1 LEEWT
6 GMSLFDRPLFDRRW
20 FLRAL
25 GVGTA
30 TSLLRFPAEA
40 QSERMRVD
48 VELVLAADGSGSID
62 DDELAFQRS
71 GYAKAITS
79 NQVIAVI
86 QRGLRQRIAVAYVEW
101 GGPDS
106 QHLIVDW
113 HVISDLESAAVFA
126 NTLVA
131 APRAARGYNSISG
144 AIDFS
149 VGLIERNAYNGER
162 LVIDVSGDG
171 PNIGGRPVQLARD
184 DAVAKGITING
195 LVIKRP
201 GGGYRG
207 PGGIPLEEHYK
218 RDVVGGP
225 GAFVEV
231 ADENRSFEEA
241 VRSKL
246 VNEIAGLQGETTP
259 TDQIRRG

>member
-1 LEEWT
+1 
-6 GMSLFDRPLFDRRW
+6 
-20 FLRAL
+20 
-25 GVGTA
+25 
-30 TSLLRFPAEA
+30 
-40 QSERMRVD
+40 MRVD

-113 HVISDLESAAVFA
+113 HVIV
-126 NTLVA
+126 TLRV
-131 APRAARGYNSISG
+131 PLFSPTRWSQRRAARGYNSISG

-149 VGLIERNAYNGER
+149 VGLIERNTYNGER

>member
-1 LEEWT
+1 
-6 GMSLFDRPLFDRRW
+6 MRKIDRRSI
-20 FLRAL
+20 LRAL
-25 GVGTA
+25 GFGA
-30 TSLLRFPAEA
+30 GSGIWAGFLPSRLSA
-40 QSERMRVD
+40 QTRTRVD

-62 DDELAFQRS
+62 DDELAFQRQ

-79 NQVIAVI
+79 NDVISVI
-86 QRGLRQRIAVAYVEW
+86 QRGLRGTIAIAYVEW

-113 HVISDLESAAVFA
+113 NLIGDLESAAGFA
-126 NTLVA
+126 NALVS

-149 VGLIERNAYNGER
+149 VGLIERNIFNGER

-225 GAFVEV
+225 GAFV
-231 ADENRSFEEA
+231 
-241 VRSKL
+241 
-246 VNEIAGLQGETTP
+246 
-259 TDQIRRG
+259 

>member
-1 LEEWT
+1 MT
-6 GMSLFDRPLFDRRW
+6 LFDRRW
-20 FLRAL
+20 LLRMLGVAGLAPMSSLRAH
-25 GVGTA
+25 
-30 TSLLRFPAEA
+30 A
-40 QSERMRVD
+40 QADRTRVD

-79 NQVIAVI
+79 GQVIAVI
-86 QRGLRQRIAVAYVEW
+86 QRGFRGRIAIAYVEW

-113 HVISDLESAAVFA
+113 HVISDLESAATFA
-126 NTLVA
+126 NALMS

-149 VGLIERNAYNGER
+149 VGLIERNTYNGER

-184 DAVAKGITING
+184 DAVNKGITING

-218 RDVVGGP
+218 RDVIGGP

-246 VNEIAGLQGETTP
+246 VNEIAGIGPDTAP
-259 TDQIRRG
+259 TDDIHRG

>member
-1 LEEWT
+1 
-6 GMSLFDRPLFDRRW
+6 MHKIHRRRI
-20 FLRAL
+20 LHLL
-25 GVGTA
+25 GLGAAAGLVPSSA
-30 TSLLRFPAEA
+30 RA

-62 DDELAFQRS
+62 DDELAFQRR
-71 GYAKAITS
+71 GYANAITS
-79 NQVIAVI
+79 DEVLTVI
-86 QRGLRQRIAVAYVEW
+86 QRGLRGRIALAYVEW
-101 GGPDS
+101 GGPGS
-106 QHLIVDW
+106 QHVIVDW
-113 HVISDLESAAVFA
+113 QVTSDLETAANFA
-126 NTLVA
+126 NDLIS
-131 APRAARGYNSISG
+131 APRAARGYNSISQ

-149 VGLIERNAYNGER
+149 VGLIERNIYNGER
-162 LVIDVSGDG
+162 LVIDISGDG
-171 PNIGGRPVQLARD
+171 PNIGGRPVQLSRD

-246 VNEIAGLQGETTP
+246 INEIADLGVPAGP
-259 TDQIRRG
+259 DIPIRRG

>member
-1 LEEWT
+1 
-6 GMSLFDRPLFDRRW
+6 MSRFDRRW
-20 FLRAL
+20 
-25 GVGTA
+25 
-30 TSLLRFPAEA
+30 LLRVLGATGLVPFAGLHSYA
-40 QSERMRVD
+40 QSERTRVD

-86 QRGLRQRIAVAYVEW
+86 QRGLRGRIAVAYTEW

-126 NTLVA
+126 NALVSS
-131 APRAARGYNSISG
+131 PRAARGYNSISG
-144 AIDFS
+144 AIDFA
-149 VGLIERNAYNGER
+149 VGLIERNTYAGER

-184 DAVAKGITING
+184 DAVNKGITING
-195 LVIKRP
+195 RVINRP
-201 GGGYRG
+201 GGGDRG
-207 PGGIPLEEHYK
+207 PGGIPLEEHY
-218 RDVVGGP
+218 
-225 GAFVEV
+225 
-231 ADENRSFEEA
+231 
-241 VRSKL
+241 
-246 VNEIAGLQGETTP
+246 
-259 TDQIRRG
+259 